1 LALAFLTFAGFFHAI
16 PTPQPGTSAM
26 SEDRILPIAVTAL
39 RADEYSA
46 DGRHVVIALRTRY
59 SNTERKY
66 SVPIECFHDLIV
78 DLQRL
83 NGPGNRTPIEAS
95 IRSAADASAAHVL
108 ADGD

>member
-1 LALAFLTFAGFFHAI
+1 
-16 PTPQPGTSAM
+16 M
-26 SEDRILPIAVTAL
+26 SEDRILPIGVTAL

-46 DGRHVVIALRTRY
+46 DGKHVVIALRTKY

-66 SVPIECFHDLIV
+66 RVPIECFYDLIV

-83 NGPGNRTPIEAS
+83 NGPSNRAS
-95 IRSAADASAAHVL
+95 IETSIQPAADAAAVHAH

>member
-1 LALAFLTFAGFFHAI
+1 
-16 PTPQPGTSAM
+16 M

-46 DGRHVVIALRTRY
+46 DGRYIVIALRTRY

-83 NGPGNRTPIEAS
+83 NGPGKRSPIEALYP
-95 IRSAADASAAHVL
+95 AAAASPAHALV
-108 ADGD
+108 DGD

>member
-1 LALAFLTFAGFFHAI
+1 
-16 PTPQPGTSAM
+16 M
-26 SEDRILPIAVTAL
+26 SEDRILPIGVTAL

-46 DGRHVVIALRTRY
+46 DGKHVVIALRTRY

-83 NGPGNRTPIEAS
+83 NALRNRVPLETSVQP
-95 IRSAADASAAHVL
+95 AAAAAAPH
-108 ADGD
+108 APAEWD

>member
-1 LALAFLTFAGFFHAI
+1 
-16 PTPQPGTSAM
+16 M

-46 DGRHVVIALRTRY
+46 DGKNVVIALRTRY

-66 SVPIECFHDLIV
+66 LVPIECFYDLIV

-83 NGPGNRTPIEAS
+83 NGPGNRTPIGSS
-95 IRSAADASAAHVL
+95 IQPAADASPAHAL
-108 ADGD
+108 ANGD